1 MHLGYHSKNA
11 FISSKKKKMQ
21 NRNVHVH
28 YSRGQVDMVFFIG
41 ILMNFTTLG
50 KKKYKSSQKSAVVP
64 GTVEEIR

>member
-1 MHLGYHSKNA
+1 
-11 FISSKKKKMQ
+11 MQ

-50 KKKYKSSQKSAVVP
+50 KKYKSSQKSAVVP
-64 GTVEEIR
+64 STVEEIR

>member
-1 MHLGYHSKNA
+1 
-11 FISSKKKKMQ
+11 MQ

-50 KKKYKSSQKSAVVP
+50 KKIQIIS
-64 GTVEEIR
+64 EICSGPWYG